1 MSKDLNQ
8 CNFIGRLG
16 ADPELRYTPQGA
28 AVCSFTIAVGDDY
41 KNKDGQKVEQT
52 EWVRIVA
59 FNRLAEI
66 IEEYCR
72 KGSKVF
78 VTGKM
83 KTRSWEQ
90 DGVKRYATE
99 IVANEMQ
106 MLDSRGSAG
115 GGQYDNQFGQ
125 DSAPSAY
132 GNRAPEP
139 AQSKPSSGP
148 SNFDNFDDDIPF

>member
-1 MSKDLNQ
+1 M
-8 CNFIGRLG
+8 
-16 ADPELRYTPQGA
+16 
-28 AVCSFTIAVGDDY
+28 CSFTIAVGDDY

-83 KTRSWEQ
+83 KTRSWE
-90 DGVKRYATE
+90 DNGIKRYATE
-99 IVANEMQ
+99 IVAGEMQ
-106 MLDSRGSAG
+106 MLDSRGTGDQPHPQESEARKQPAADPSPYSGNPG
-115 GGQYDNQFGQ
+115 G
-125 DSAPSAY
+125 A
-132 GNRAPEP
+132 
-139 AQSKPSSGP
+139 
-148 SNFDNFDDDIPF
+148 FDNFPDEEIPF